1 MTSLLH
7 TDFEK
12 ESFPKLERYIKVKN
26 DFDRLFTGKVLSV
39 LLVDRDD
46 DFPLH
51 EYRQSSSDGV
61 TVKYFDLA
69 RATKGDYA
77 RIGKRI
83 NGYIADDGSCLIDG
97 LILDNVDRINT
108 GDKEEDEYL
117 EELVW
122 QALKREDDYRIAQ
135 QGRAIPFPALMI
147 AARCKEIPEY
157 LEGRSMM
164 AVTVDTSDTELY

>member
-1 MTSLLH
+1 MASLLH

-12 ESFPKLERYIKVKN
+12 EAFPKLERYIKVKN
-26 DFDRLFTGKVLSV
+26 DFDRLFTGRALSV
-39 LLVDRDD
+39 LLVDGDD

-51 EYRQSSSDGV
+51 EYRQSSEGI

-69 RATKGDYA
+69 RATKGDCEL
-77 RIGKRI
+77 IGKRI
-83 NGYIADDGSCLIDG
+83 NSYIADDGSCLIDG
-97 LILDNVDRINT
+97 LIFDNVDRINT
-108 GDKEEDEYL
+108 GDRDEDEYL

-135 QGRAIPFPALMI
+135 QGRPIPFPALMI
-147 AARCKEIPEY
+147 AARCKEIPGY

>member
-1 MTSLLH
+1 MASLLH
-7 TDFEK
+7 IDFEK

-26 DFDRLFTGKVLSV
+26 DFDAQFTGKVLSV
-39 LLVDRDD
+39 LLVDGDD

-51 EYRQSSSDGV
+51 EYRQSSEGI

-69 RATKGDYA
+69 RATKGDYV

-108 GDKEEDEYL
+108 GDREEDEYL
-117 EELVW
+117 EELV
-122 QALKREDDYRIAQ
+122 LSLIH
-135 QGRAIPFPALMI
+135 I
-147 AARCKEIPEY
+147 
-157 LEGRSMM
+157 
-164 AVTVDTSDTELY
+164 